1 MELEELKKQWTEMS
15 KELEQQKIIN
25 RQIIEQSC
33 KSKANY
39 LTFNSVFAIC
49 LVVIANCILIWNN
62 DLLCQLLPMWYIIL
76 IYVVIDGAL
85 INQSISLYFLLKMKK
100 PQNNIIE
107 REHWFMKF
115 RICERINIIWQS
127 VISIPLVVAFI
138 FIYNNLQA
146 DYILKPTSYAI
157 SVMIIA
163 TAIAILVSF
172 FYAKQIKELKSQIQ
186 ILKQFE
192 K

>member
-1 MELEELKKQWTEMS
+1 MELEELKKQWAEMS

-39 LTFNSVFAIC
+39 LTFNSVFGIC
-49 LVVIANCILIWNN
+49 LSLIANCILIFTN

-76 IYVVIDGAL
+76 IYVTIDGAL
-85 INQSISLYFLLKMKK
+85 INQSISLYFLLKMKQ

-107 REHWFMKF
+107 KESWFMKF

-127 VISIPLVVAFI
+127 VISIPLLVAFI

-163 TAIAILVSF
+163 TAIAILVSVY
-172 FYAKQIKELKSQIQ
+172 YAKQIKELKSQIQ

>member
-1 MELEELKKQWTEMS
+1 MELEELKKQWAEMS

-49 LVVIANCILIWNN
+49 LAVIANCILIWNN

-76 IYVVIDGAL
+76 IYVTIDGAL

>member
-1 MELEELKKQWTEMS
+1 MELEELKKQWAEMS

-39 LTFNSVFAIC
+39 FTFNSVFAIC
-49 LVVIANCILIWNN
+49 LAVIANCILIWNN

-76 IYVVIDGAL
+76 IYVAIDGAL

-107 REHWFMKF
+107 KEHWFMKF
-115 RICERINIIWQS
+115 SICERINIIWQS

>member
-1 MELEELKKQWTEMS
+1 MELEELKKQWVEMS
-15 KELEQQKIIN
+15 KELGQQKIIN
-25 RQIIEQSC
+25 RQIVEQSC
-33 KSKANY
+33 KSKTNY

-49 LVVIANCILIWNN
+49 LAVMANCILIWSN

-76 IYVVIDGAL
+76 IYVTIDGAL
-85 INQSISLYFLLKMKK
+85 INQSISLYFLLKMKQ

-107 REHWFMKF
+107 KERWFMKF

-163 TAIAILVSF
+163 TAIAILVSL

>member
-1 MELEELKKQWTEMS
+1 MELEELKKQWAEMS

-25 RQIIEQSC
+25 RQIVEQSC

-39 LTFNSVFAIC
+39 IQFNSVFAIC
-49 LVVIANCILIWNN
+49 LAVMANCILIWSN

-76 IYVVIDGAL
+76 IYVTIDGAL

-107 REHWFMKF
+107 RERWFMKF

-127 VISIPLVVAFI
+127 VISIPLLVAFI

-157 SVMIIA
+157 SIMIVA

>member
-1 MELEELKKQWTEMS
+1 MELEELKKQWAEMS

-49 LVVIANCILIWNN
+49 LAVIANFILIWNN

-76 IYVVIDGAL
+76 IYVAIDGAL

-138 FIYNNLQA
+138 FIYNNLHA
-146 DYILKPTSYAI
+146 DYILKPTSYGT

-163 TAIAILVSF
+163 TAIAILVSVY
-172 FYAKQIKELKSQIQ
+172 YAKQIKELKSQIQ

>member
-1 MELEELKKQWTEMS
+1 MELEELKKQWAEMS

-49 LVVIANCILIWNN
+49 LAVIANFILIWSN

-107 REHWFMKF
+107 KERWFMKF

>member
-1 MELEELKKQWTEMS
+1 MELEELKKQWAEMS

-76 IYVVIDGAL
+76 IYVAIDGAL

-100 PQNNIIE
+100 PPSHPQNTK
-107 REHWFMKF
+107 HYF
-115 RICERINIIWQS
+115 
-127 VISIPLVVAFI
+127 
-138 FIYNNLQA
+138 
-146 DYILKPTSYAI
+146 
-157 SVMIIA
+157 
-163 TAIAILVSF
+163 
-172 FYAKQIKELKSQIQ
+172 KEVEALP
-186 ILKQFE
+186 
-192 K
+192 

>member
-1 MELEELKKQWTEMS
+1 MELEELKKQWAEMS

-25 RQIIEQSC
+25 RQIVEQSC
-33 KSKANY
+33 KSKTNY

-49 LVVIANCILIWNN
+49 LAVIANFILIWNN

-76 IYVVIDGAL
+76 IYVTIDGAL

-107 REHWFMKF
+107 RERWFMKF

>member
-1 MELEELKKQWTEMS
+1 MELEELKKQWAEMS

-49 LVVIANCILIWNN
+49 LSVIANCILIWSN
-62 DLLCQLLPMWYIIL
+62 DLLCQLLPIWYIIL
-76 IYVVIDGAL
+76 IYVTIDGAL

-107 REHWFMKF
+107 KERWFMKF

>member
-1 MELEELKKQWTEMS
+1 MELEELKKQWAEMS

-49 LVVIANCILIWNN
+49 LAVIANCILIWSN

-76 IYVVIDGAL
+76 IYVTIDGAL
-85 INQSISLYFLLKMKK
+85 INQSISLYFLLKMKQ

-107 REHWFMKF
+107 RERWFMKF

-138 FIYNNLQA
+138 FIYNNLHA

>member
-1 MELEELKKQWTEMS
+1 MELEELKKQWAEMS

-33 KSKANY
+33 KSKTNY
-39 LTFNSVFAIC
+39 IQFNSVFAIC
-49 LVVIANCILIWNN
+49 LAVMANFILIWSN

-76 IYVVIDGAL
+76 IYVTIDGAL

-107 REHWFMKF
+107 KERWFMKF

-157 SVMIIA
+157 SIMIIA
-163 TAIAILVSF
+163 TAIAILVSVY
-172 FYAKQIKELKSQIQ
+172 YAKQIKELKSQIQ

>member
-1 MELEELKKQWTEMS
+1 MELEELKKQWAEMS

-25 RQIIEQSC
+25 RQIVEQSC
-33 KSKANY
+33 KSKTNY

-49 LVVIANCILIWNN
+49 LAVIANFILIWNN

-76 IYVVIDGAL
+76 IYVAIDGAL

-107 REHWFMKF
+107 KERWFMKF

-146 DYILKPTSYAI
+146 DYILRPTSYAI

-163 TAIAILVSF
+163 TAIAILVSVY
-172 FYAKQIKELKSQIQ
+172 YAKQIKELKSQIQ

>member
-1 MELEELKKQWTEMS
+1 MELEELKKQWAEMS

-39 LTFNSVFAIC
+39 FTFNSVFAIC
-49 LVVIANCILIWNN
+49 LVVIANFILIWNN

-76 IYVVIDGAL
+76 IYVAIDGAL

-107 REHWFMKF
+107 RERWFMKF
-115 RICERINIIWQS
+115 RICERIKIIWQS
-127 VISIPLVVAFI
+127 VVSIPLVVAFI

-146 DYILKPTSYAI
+146 DYILKPTSYGTLIMIIAIAIAI
-157 SVMIIA
+157 SV
-163 TAIAILVSF
+163 S
-172 FYAKQIKELKSQIQ
+172 YAKQIKELKSQIQ

>member
-1 MELEELKKQWTEMS
+1 MELEELKKQWAEMS

-49 LVVIANCILIWNN
+49 LAVIANCILIWSN

-76 IYVVIDGAL
+76 IYVAIDGAL

-107 REHWFMKF
+107 RERWFMKF

-138 FIYNNLQA
+138 FIYNNLHA

>member
-1 MELEELKKQWTEMS
+1 MELEELKKQWAEMS

-39 LTFNSVFAIC
+39 LTFNSVFAMC
-49 LVVIANCILIWNN
+49 LAVMANFILIWNN

-76 IYVVIDGAL
+76 IYVAIDGAL
-85 INQSISLYFLLKMKK
+85 INQSISLYFLLKMKQ

-107 REHWFMKF
+107 KERWFMKF

-138 FIYNNLQA
+138 FIYNNLKA
-146 DYILKPTSYAI
+146 DYILKPTSYGT

-163 TAIAILVSF
+163 TAIAILVSVY
-172 FYAKQIKELKSQIQ
+172 YAKQIKELKSQIQ

>member
-1 MELEELKKQWTEMS
+1 MELEELKKQWAEMS

-33 KSKANY
+33 KSKTNY
-39 LTFNSVFAIC
+39 IQFNSVFAIC
-49 LVVIANCILIWNN
+49 LAVMANFILIWSN

-76 IYVVIDGAL
+76 IYVTIDGAL

-107 REHWFMKF
+107 RERWFMKF

>member
-1 MELEELKKQWTEMS
+1 MS

-33 KSKANY
+33 KSKTNY

-49 LVVIANCILIWNN
+49 LAVIANFILIWNN

-76 IYVVIDGAL
+76 IYVTIDGAL

-107 REHWFMKF
+107 KERWFMKF

-163 TAIAILVSF
+163 TAIAILVSVY
-172 FYAKQIKELKSQIQ
+172 YAKQIKELKSQIQ

>member
-1 MELEELKKQWTEMS
+1 MELEELKKQWAEMS

-33 KSKANY
+33 KSKTNY
-39 LTFNSVFAIC
+39 LTFNSVFGMC
-49 LVVIANCILIWNN
+49 LAVIANFILIWNN

-76 IYVVIDGAL
+76 IYVAIDGAL
-85 INQSISLYFLLKMKK
+85 INQSISLYFLLKMKQ

-107 REHWFMKF
+107 KERWFMKF

-138 FIYNNLQA
+138 FIYNNLQT
-146 DYILKPTSYAI
+146 DYILKPTSYGT

-163 TAIAILVSF
+163 IAIAILVSVY
-172 FYAKQIKELKSQIQ
+172 YAKQIKELKSQIQ

>member
-1 MELEELKKQWTEMS
+1 MELEELKKQWAEMS

-49 LVVIANCILIWNN
+49 LAVIANCILIWNN

-76 IYVVIDGAL
+76 IYVAIDGAL
-85 INQSISLYFLLKMKK
+85 INQSISLYFLLKMKQ

-107 REHWFMKF
+107 RERWFMKF

-138 FIYNNLQA
+138 FIYNNLHA

>member
-1 MELEELKKQWTEMS
+1 MELEELKKQWAELS

-49 LVVIANCILIWNN
+49 LAVIANFILIWNN

-76 IYVVIDGAL
+76 IYVAIDGAL

-107 REHWFMKF
+107 KERWFMKF

-127 VISIPLVVAFI
+127 VISIPLLVAFI
-138 FIYNNLQA
+138 FIYNNLQV
-146 DYILKPTSYAI
+146 DYILKPTSYGTSI
-157 SVMIIA
+157 MIIA
-163 TAIAILVSF
+163 TAIVILVSVY
-172 FYAKQIKELKSQIQ
+172 YAKQIKELKSQIQ

>member
-1 MELEELKKQWTEMS
+1 MELEELKKQWAEMS

-25 RQIIEQSC
+25 RQIVEQSC
-33 KSKANY
+33 KSKTNY

-49 LVVIANCILIWNN
+49 LAVMANFILIWNN

-76 IYVVIDGAL
+76 IYVAIDGAL
-85 INQSISLYFLLKMKK
+85 INQSISLYFLLKMKQ

-107 REHWFMKF
+107 KERWFMKF

>member
-1 MELEELKKQWTEMS
+1 MELEELKKQWAEMS

-25 RQIIEQSC
+25 RQIIEQRC
-33 KSKANY
+33 KSKTNY
-39 LTFNSVFAIC
+39 IQFNSVFAIC
-49 LVVIANCILIWNN
+49 LAVMANCILIFTN

-76 IYVVIDGAL
+76 IYVTIDGAL

-107 REHWFMKF
+107 RERWFMKF

>member
-1 MELEELKKQWTEMS
+1 MELEELKKQWAEMS

-39 LTFNSVFAIC
+39 IQFNSVFAIC
-49 LVVIANCILIWNN
+49 LAVIANFILIWNN

-76 IYVVIDGAL
+76 IYVTIDGAL

-107 REHWFMKF
+107 RERWFMKF

>member
-1 MELEELKKQWTEMS
+1 MELEELKKQWAEMS

-25 RQIIEQSC
+25 RQIVEQSC
-33 KSKANY
+33 KSKTNY

-49 LVVIANCILIWNN
+49 LAVIANFILIWNN

-76 IYVVIDGAL
+76 IYVTIDGAL

-107 REHWFMKF
+107 RERWFMKF

-163 TAIAILVSF
+163 TAIAILVSVY
-172 FYAKQIKELKSQIQ
+172 YAKQIKELKSQIQ

>member
-1 MELEELKKQWTEMS
+1 MELEELKKQWAEMS

-49 LVVIANCILIWNN
+49 LSVIANCILIFTN

-76 IYVVIDGAL
+76 IYVTIDGAL
-85 INQSISLYFLLKMKK
+85 INQSISLYFLLKMKQ

-107 REHWFMKF
+107 KEHWFMKF

>member
-1 MELEELKKQWTEMS
+1 MELEELKKQWAEMS

-25 RQIIEQSC
+25 RQIVEQSC
-33 KSKANY
+33 KSKTNY
-39 LTFNSVFAIC
+39 LTFNSVFGIC
-49 LVVIANCILIWNN
+49 LAVIANCILIWSN

-76 IYVVIDGAL
+76 IYVTIDGAL

-107 REHWFMKF
+107 RERWFMKF

-163 TAIAILVSF
+163 TAIAILVSVY
-172 FYAKQIKELKSQIQ
+172 YAKQIKELKSQIQ

>member
-1 MELEELKKQWTEMS
+1 MELEELKKQWAEMS

-49 LVVIANCILIWNN
+49 LAVIANFILIWNN

-76 IYVVIDGAL
+76 IYVTIDGAL

-107 REHWFMKF
+107 RERWFMKF

>member
-1 MELEELKKQWTEMS
+1 MELEELKKQWAEMS

-25 RQIIEQSC
+25 RQIVEQSC
-33 KSKANY
+33 KSKTNY
-39 LTFNSVFAIC
+39 LTFNSVFGIC
-49 LVVIANCILIWNN
+49 LAVIANFILIWNN

-76 IYVVIDGAL
+76 IYVTIDGAL

-107 REHWFMKF
+107 RERWFMKF

>member
-1 MELEELKKQWTEMS
+1 MELEELKKLWAEMS

-49 LVVIANCILIWNN
+49 LAVIANCILIWNN

-76 IYVVIDGAL
+76 IYVTIDGAL
-85 INQSISLYFLLKMKK
+85 INQSISLYFLLKMKQ

-115 RICERINIIWQS
+115 HICERINIIWQS

-138 FIYNNLQA
+138 FIYNNLHA
-146 DYILKPTSYAI
+146 DYILKPTSYGTLIMIIAIAIAI
-157 SVMIIA
+157 SV
-163 TAIAILVSF
+163 S
-172 FYAKQIKELKSQIQ
+172 YAKQIKELKSQIQ

>member
-1 MELEELKKQWTEMS
+1 MELEELKKQWAEMS

-39 LTFNSVFAIC
+39 IQFNSVFAIC
-49 LVVIANCILIWNN
+49 LAVMANCILIWSN

-76 IYVVIDGAL
+76 IYVTIDGAL

-107 REHWFMKF
+107 RERWFMKF

-157 SVMIIA
+157 SIMIIA

>member
-1 MELEELKKQWTEMS
+1 MELEELKKQWAEMS

-49 LVVIANCILIWNN
+49 LAVIANFILIWNN

-76 IYVVIDGAL
+76 IYVAIDGAL
-85 INQSISLYFLLKMKK
+85 INQSISLYFLLKMKQ

-127 VISIPLVVAFI
+127 VITIPLLVAFI

>member
-1 MELEELKKQWTEMS
+1 MELEELKKQWAEMS

-25 RQIIEQSC
+25 RQIVEQSC
-33 KSKANY
+33 KSKTNY

-49 LVVIANCILIWNN
+49 LAVIANFILIWNN

-76 IYVVIDGAL
+76 IYVAIDGAL

-107 REHWFMKF
+107 RERWFMKF

>member
-1 MELEELKKQWTEMS
+1 MELEELKKQWAEMS

-39 LTFNSVFAIC
+39 LTFNSVFGMC
-49 LVVIANCILIWNN
+49 LAVMANCILIWSN

-76 IYVVIDGAL
+76 IYVAIDGAL
-85 INQSISLYFLLKMKK
+85 INQSISLYFLLKMKQ

-146 DYILKPTSYAI
+146 TYILKPTSYGT

-163 TAIAILVSF
+163 TAIAILVSV

>member
-1 MELEELKKQWTEMS
+1 MELEELKKQWAEMS

-39 LTFNSVFAIC
+39 LTFNSVFGIC
-49 LVVIANCILIWNN
+49 LSVIANCILIWNN

-76 IYVVIDGAL
+76 IYVTIDGAL
-85 INQSISLYFLLKMKK
+85 INQSISLYFLLKMKQ

-107 REHWFMKF
+107 KERWFMKF

>member
-49 LVVIANCILIWNN
+49 LAVIANCILIWNN

-76 IYVVIDGAL
+76 IYVTIDGAL

>member
-1 MELEELKKQWTEMS
+1 MELEELKKQWAEMS

-33 KSKANY
+33 KSKTNY

-49 LVVIANCILIWNN
+49 LAVIANCILIWNN

-76 IYVVIDGAL
+76 IYVAIDGAL
-85 INQSISLYFLLKMKK
+85 INQSISLYFLLKMKQ

-107 REHWFMKF
+107 KERWFMKF

-163 TAIAILVSF
+163 TAIAILVSVY
-172 FYAKQIKELKSQIQ
+172 YAKQIKELKSQIQ

>member
-1 MELEELKKQWTEMS
+1 MELEELKKQWAEMS

-33 KSKANY
+33 KSKTNY
-39 LTFNSVFAIC
+39 IQFNSVFAIC
-49 LVVIANCILIWNN
+49 LAVIANCILIWSN

-76 IYVVIDGAL
+76 IYVTIDGAL
-85 INQSISLYFLLKMKK
+85 INQSISLYFLLKMKQ

-107 REHWFMKF
+107 RERWFMKF

-138 FIYNNLQA
+138 FIYNNLHA